1 MTATILARSP
11 NTSTGLRPVNPRRD
25 MRALAEL
32 IEVAFSSN
40 LEAESERMLGWM
52 KLIGRMGW
60 LGWILSFYLLPPAA
74 RPQGFVWEAEGRL
87 VGNASVLP
95 VGGHPQRWIM
105 VNVAVHP
112 DHQRRGIARQL
123 VQACV
128 RYVRQQKGHELLLQ
142 TESDNPG
149 TYELYTAFG
158 FEVIATRTTWV
169 GQFDKRQHY
178 SIAKGIARPRSR
190 EDWREQVLLARRV
203 HPEGL
208 IWPYPLGTSVFRS
221 TSMIDS
227 IIMGGNRHWVVRK
240 DSELV
245 GSLSLRWSPEIDAWR
260 MLLVVDPKVHGEIE
274 HDLLVCG
281 LADLPVRRARIEME
295 YPSGIAEDQLLD
307 LGFAKKRCLTW
318 MKSELKV

>member
-1 MTATILARSP
+1 
-11 NTSTGLRPVNPRRD
+11 

-190 EDWREQVLLARRV
+190 EEWREQVLLARRV

-221 TSMIDS
+221 TGLIDS

-240 DSELV
+240 DGELV

-318 MKSELKV
+318 MKSELKD